1 MALCSCKQSA
11 SDADHLEG
19 RRLSVMSALHHALVG
34 RSPEKEARIQTEARS
49 AECKI
54 YSGFPHNIR
63 QRGVTVHSQHHTHGN
78 DRSIL
83 FETIYI
89 KKNPSLL
96 IKI

>member
-19 RRLSVMSALHHALVG
+19 RRLSAMSALHHALVG
-34 RSPEKEARIQTEARS
+34 RSPEKEARRQTEAARS

-63 QRGVTVHSQHHTHGN
+63 QRAASLYTANITHGEMTEAF
-78 DRSIL
+78 RL
-83 FETIYI
+83 KLYE
-89 KKNPSLL
+89 KK
-96 IKI
+96 K